1 MGRVKRDSKIL
12 KQHFDKDKYLIITLN
27 NKKKKTFK
35 VHRLVAEAFISNPQ
49 NKPCVNHIDGNKQNN
64 NVNNLEWVTRSENL
78 LHAYKKGLR
87 TVSQKQIDRMCK
99 LVEKK
104 KKRVN
109 QYDLDGNFIQEWESI
124 REAGRQL
131 NINQSQI
138 VKCCKKE
145 IKQIGGFKWEYSKQ

>member
-1 MGRVKRDSKIL
+1 M

-35 VHRLVAEAFISNPQ
+35 VHRLVAEHFIPNLQ

-64 NVNNLEWVTRSENL
+64 NVNNLEWVTPSENM
-78 LHAYKKGLR
+78 LHAYKKGLIKI
-87 TVSQKQIDRMCK
+87 SQKRIDRMYE

-104 KKRVN
+104 KKRVK
-109 QYDLDGNFIQEWESI
+109 QYDLNGNFIQEWENI

-131 NINQSQI
+131 KINQSHI
-138 VKCCKKE
+138 VKCCKKKV
-145 IKQIGGFKWEYSKQ
+145 KQTGGFKWEYLNP